1 MTTETGAILI
11 TGVNR
16 GIGAALL
23 RRFAEAGWRVH
34 GVARQQSAV
43 DLGDLSSSARANVCL
58 YECDLRERAD
68 IERLAASLTEPLD
81 VLINNAATF
90 AARAFYAGDFDPE
103 VMLDAFASNVVGPA
117 LLARELRAA
126 LLRGR
131 RKLIVMMSTG
141 NASLGGNTGGEML
154 AYRATKSAL
163 NQVMRT
169 MAAEWGAEGITTVAL
184 NPGWVRTDMGGENA
198 PLAPEEAADQI
209 FEFVAD
215 AGTELNGVFC
225 NTDKSPLPW

>member
-1 MTTETGAILI
+1 MTAETGAILI

-23 RRFAEAGWRVH
+23 RRFAQGGWRVH
-34 GVARQQSAV
+34 GVARQESAV
-43 DLGDLSSSARANVCL
+43 DLGDLDPAARANVRL
-58 YECDLRERAD
+58 YECDLRVWAD
-68 IERLAASLTEPLD
+68 IERLAASLTAPLD
-81 VLINNAATF
+81 VLVNNAATF
-90 AARAFYAGDFDPE
+90 AGEAFYARDFSPDA
-103 VMLDAFASNVVGPA
+103 MLDAFASNVVGPA
-117 LLARELRAA
+117 LLARELRAS

-131 RKLIVMMSTG
+131 RKLVVMMSTG
-141 NASLGGNTGGEML
+141 NASLGGNTGGQML

-163 NQVMRT
+163 NQVVRT
-169 MAAEWGAEGITTVAL
+169 MAAEWGGEGITTVAL

-198 PLAPEEAADQI
+198 PLTPQEAADQI

-215 AGTELNGVFC
+215 AGAELNGMFC

>member
-1 MTTETGAILI
+1 MTTGTNAVLI

-23 RRFAEAGWRVH
+23 RRFAQSGWRVH
-34 GVARQQSAV
+34 GVARRQSAV
-43 DLGDLSSSARANVCL
+43 SLDDLSPSARANVRL
-58 YECDLRERAD
+58 YECELREWAD

-90 AARAFYAGDFDPE
+90 GSHAFYAHDFDPSA
-103 VMLDAFASNVVGPA
+103 MLEAFAINVVAPA
-117 LLARELRAA
+117 LLARELRAS
-126 LLRGR
+126 LLQGR

-141 NASLGGNTGGEML
+141 NGSLSGNTSGQML

-169 MAAEWGAEGITTVAL
+169 LAAEWATDGITTVAL

-198 PLAPEEAADQI
+198 PLTPEAAADQI
-209 FEFVAD
+209 FEFVGT
-215 AGTELNGVFC
+215 AGPEVNGVFC
-225 NTDKSPLPW
+225 NTDKSLLPW

>member
-1 MTTETGAILI
+1 VTAETNSILI
-11 TGVNR
+11 SGVNR

-23 RRFAEAGWRVH
+23 RRYAQAGWRVH
-34 GVARQQSAV
+34 GVAREQSAV
-43 DLGDLSSSARANVCL
+43 DLGDLNPSARDNVLL
-58 YECDLRERAD
+58 YECDLRQWDE

-90 AARAFYAGDFDPE
+90 GEHAFYARDFAPAA
-103 VMLDAFASNVVGPA
+103 MLDAFAVNVVGPA

-126 LLRGR
+126 LLQGR

-141 NASLGGNTGGEML
+141 NASLSGNTGGQMF

-163 NQVMRT
+163 NQVVRT
-169 MAAEWGAEGITTVAL
+169 IAAEWGAEGITTVAL

-198 PLAPEEAADQI
+198 PLTPEEAAEQI
-209 FEFVAD
+209 FRFVAA
-215 AGTELNGVFC
+215 AGPELNGMFC